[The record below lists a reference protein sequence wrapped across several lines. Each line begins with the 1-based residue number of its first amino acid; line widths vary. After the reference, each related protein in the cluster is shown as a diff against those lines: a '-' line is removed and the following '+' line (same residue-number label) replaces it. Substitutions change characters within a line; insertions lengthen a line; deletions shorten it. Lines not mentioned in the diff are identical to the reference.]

1 MGQSVIGALRVN
13 LGLNSAK
20 FERGAKR
27 VKSPLAQMK
36 KQFLAVA
43 AVAAA
48 AGGAISAMAL
58 AGAQDLDR
66 AAKSAR
72 RLGAS
77 IGGFRALELAAGE
90 AGVSLSSMTNDI
102 QTIDREI
109 ASIGKSGNAQRALDA
124 LGISAKQLSG
134 SDADEKLALIADRVK
149 ALGLSTGEASSVLR
163 DLGVRNR
170 EMVLLML
177 SGGEAIRAAR
187 RDIEDYGLAV
197 SSVDAGQIEQANDRI
212 ARLGLVTQYLGQRLA
227 LEVVPALG
235 QMALGITNSLRAGGA
250 LRGVLDGLASNVQ
263 RLTTYLAV
271 AVTGFGVRY
280 VAALV
285 AAKVATATLAGSMVF
300 LRGALIRTGIG
311 ALIVGAGELVYQFS
325 RMVSGVGGFG
335 EALKLLKDV
344 AAEVWDRMQL
354 GASSLGA
361 SLSATWDGIKG
372 GFYSMLASLQERWS
386 IFLRNLAGSING
398 APGMDAL
405 VLKLHGA
412 SVDARS
418 GSYETGLLAENYS
431 ASADAGRARADALA
445 QAADAPLK
453 SIAALREA
461 LKGSTEDTEDG
472 TTAADRLND
481 ALGGLG
487 DSAAGGVRKAKEETE
502 QLSEGL
508 QSVKSSAKSAFAG
521 LVTGAKSAK
530 EALGEMLSSVAT
542 ALANSAFNSLFGNA
556 FDGLSGVLG
565 FANGTLSA
573 PGGLALVGE
582 RGPELVN
589 LPRGAQVSTAQATK
603 SMLGAAQNSLHVSVG
618 VDGSGYLVPLIQS
631 VSGNVSAQHV
641 AAGMAMQDRK
651 TSSNLATHL
660 ARKG

>member
-1 MGQSVIGALRVN
+1 MGKSVIGALRVN

-27 VKSPLAQMK
+27 VKSPLAAMK

-48 AGGAISAMAL
+48 AGGAVSAMAL
-58 AGAQDLDR
+58 AGARDLDR

-72 RLGAS
+72 RLGSS

-124 LGISAKQLSG
+124 LGISAQQLSG
-134 SDADEKLALIADRVK
+134 ADAVEKLALIADRVK
-149 ALGLSTGEASSVLR
+149 ALGLTTGETSSILR

-197 SSVDAGQIEQANDRI
+197 NSVDAGNIEQANDRI

-235 QMALGITNSLRAGGA
+235 QMAQGITNSLRTGGA
-250 LRGVLDGLASNVQ
+250 LRGVLDGLAANVK

-285 AAKVATATLAGSMVF
+285 AAKVATATLAGGLLF
-300 LRGALIRTGIG
+300 LRAALIRTGVG
-311 ALIVGAGELVYQFS
+311 ALIVGAGELVYQFT
-325 RMVSGVGGFG
+325 RLVAGAGGFG
-335 EALKLLKDV
+335 EALSLLKDV

-361 SLSATWDGIKG
+361 RLNATWDGIKG
-372 GFYSMLASLQERWS
+372 GFYSMLAALQERWS
-386 IFLRNLAGSING
+386 IFLRNLAGSVKG

-405 VLKLHGA
+405 ALSLHGA
-412 SVDARS
+412 SVEARS
-418 GSYETGLLAENYS
+418 GSYETAGLAANYTD
-431 ASADAGRARADALA
+431 AADAGRARADALGK
-445 QAADAPLK
+445 AANAPLK
-453 SIAALREA
+453 SIEALRAAL
-461 LKGSTEDTEDG
+461 KSTTDETEDG
-472 TTAADRLND
+472 KVAADRLGD
-481 ALGGLG
+481 ALGNLG
-487 DSAAGGVRKAKEETE
+487 GGAAGGVRRAKEETE
-502 QLSEGL
+502 QLSEGM
-508 QSVKSSAKSAFAG
+508 QSIKASAKSAFEG

-530 EALGEMLSSVAT
+530 EALSDMLASVAS
-542 ALANSAFNSLFGNA
+542 ALANGAFNSLFGGV
-556 FDGLSGVLG
+556 FEGLGGVLG

-582 RGPELVN
+582 RGAELVN
-589 LPRGAQVSTAQATK
+589 LPRGAQVNTAQATK
-603 SMLGAAQNSLHVSVG
+603 SMLGAAQNALHVSVG
-618 VDGSGYLVPLIQS
+618 VDDSGYLVPLIQS
-631 VSGNVSAQHV
+631 VSGNISAQHV
-641 AAGMAMQDRK
+641 AAGMVAQDRK
-651 TSSNLATHL
+651 TSSNLAAHL

>member
-1 MGQSVIGALRVN
+1 MGKSVIGALRVN

-20 FERGAKR
+20 FERGARR
-27 VKSPLAQMK
+27 VKSPLAAMK

-58 AGAQDLDR
+58 AGARDLDR

-72 RLGAS
+72 RLGSS

-124 LGISAKQLSG
+124 LGISAQQLSG
-134 SDADEKLALIADRVK
+134 ADADEKLALIADRVE
-149 ALGLSTGEASSVLR
+149 ALGLTTGETSSILR

-177 SGGEAIRAAR
+177 GGGEAIRAAR

-197 SSVDAGQIEQANDRI
+197 NSVDAGKIEQANDRI

-235 QMALGITNSLRAGGA
+235 QMAQGITNSLRAGGA
-250 LRGVLDGLASNVQ
+250 LRGVLDGLAGNVK

-285 AAKVATATLAGSMVF
+285 AAKVATLAAGGAMVF

-325 RMVSGVGGFG
+325 RLVAGAGGFG
-335 EALKLLKDV
+335 EALSLLKGV
-344 AAEVWDRMQL
+344 AAEVWDRMRL

-361 SLSATWDGIKG
+361 RLNATWDGIKG
-372 GFYSMLASLQERWS
+372 GFYSMLAALQERWS
-386 IFLRNLAGSING
+386 IFLRNLAGSVNG
-398 APGMDAL
+398 VPGMDAL

-412 SVDARS
+412 SVEARS
-418 GSYETGLLAENYS
+418 GSYETSGLADNYS
-431 ASADAGRARADALA
+431 EAADAGRARADALA
-445 QAADAPLK
+445 KAADAPLK
-453 SIAALREA
+453 SIEALRAA
-461 LKGSTEDTEDG
+461 LKGTTDETEDG
-472 TTAADRLND
+472 KAAADRLGD
-481 ALGGLG
+481 ALGNLG
-487 DSAAGGVRKAKEETE
+487 GAAGGVRPVKEEVE
-502 QLSEGL
+502 ELSEGL

-521 LVTGAKSAK
+521 LVTGAKSFK
-530 EALGEMLSSVAT
+530 DALKDVAASLAT
-542 ALANSAFNSLFGNA
+542 VLANQAFESLFG
-556 FDGLSGVLG
+556 GLFGG
-565 FANGTLSA
+565 IGAFANGTLSA

-589 LPRGAQVSTAQATK
+589 LPRGSQVNTAQATR
-603 SMLGAAQNSLHVSVG
+603 SMLGAAQNALHVSVG
-618 VDGSGYLVPLIQS
+618 VDEGGYLVPLIQD

-660 ARKG
+660 ARQG

>member
-1 MGQSVIGALRVN
+1 MGKSVIGALRVN

-27 VKSPLAQMK
+27 VKSPLAAMK

-48 AGGAISAMAL
+48 AGGAITAMAL

-124 LGISAKQLSG
+124 LGISAGQLSG
-134 SDADEKLALIADRVK
+134 ADADEKLALIADRVQ
-149 ALGLSTGEASSVLR
+149 ALGLTTGETSSVLR

-177 SGGEAIRAAR
+177 NGGEAIRAAR

-197 SSVDAGQIEQANDRI
+197 SSVDAGKIEQANDRI

-235 QMALGITNSLRAGGA
+235 QMAQGITNSLRAGGA

-285 AAKVATATLAGSMVF
+285 AAKLATATLSGALVF

-311 ALIVGAGELVYQFS
+311 ALIVIAGELVYQFS
-325 RMVSGVGGFG
+325 RLVAGAGGFG
-335 EALKLLKDV
+335 EALSLLKAV
-344 AAEVWDRMQL
+344 AAEVWDRMRL

-361 SLSATWDGIKG
+361 SLNATWDRIKG
-372 GFYSMLASLQERWS
+372 GFFSMLAALQERWS

-398 APGMDAL
+398 VPGMDAL
-405 VLKLHGA
+405 TLKLHGA
-412 SVDARS
+412 SVEARS
-418 GSYETGLLAENYS
+418 GSYETSGLAEAYS
-431 ASADAGRARADALA
+431 GAADAGVARAAALA
-445 QAADAPLK
+445 KAADAPLK
-453 SIAALREA
+453 SIEALRAA
-461 LKGSTEDTEDG
+461 LKGTTEETEDG
-472 TTAADRLND
+472 TTAANRLGD
-481 ALGGLG
+481 ALGNLG
-487 DSAAGGVRKAKEETE
+487 GGGAGGVRRAKEETKE
-502 QLSEGL
+502 LSEGL

-530 EALGEMLSSVAT
+530 EALADMLSSVAT
-542 ALANSAFNSLFGNA
+542 ALANSAFNSLFGNS
-556 FDGLSGVLG
+556 FDGLSGILG

-589 LPRGAQVSTAQATK
+589 LPRGAQVNTAQATR

-618 VDGSGYLVPLIQS
+618 VDDSGYLVPLIQQ

-641 AAGMAMQDRK
+641 SAGMAMQDRK
-651 TSSNLATHL
+651 TSSNLTTHL
-660 ARKG
+660 ARNG

>member
-1 MGQSVIGALRVN
+1 MGKSVIGALRVN

-27 VKSPLAQMK
+27 VKSPLAAMK

-58 AGAQDLDR
+58 AGARDLDR

-124 LGISAKQLSG
+124 LGISAEQLSG

-149 ALGLSTGEASSVLR
+149 ALGLTTGETTSILR

-177 SGGEAIRAAR
+177 NGGEAIRAAR
-187 RDIEDYGLAV
+187 RDVEDYGLAV
-197 SSVDAGQIEQANDRI
+197 NSVDAGKIEQANDRI

-227 LEVVPALG
+227 LELVPALG
-235 QMALGITNSLRAGGA
+235 QMAQGITNSLRTGGA
-250 LRGVLDGLASNVQ
+250 LRGVLDGLAANVK

-285 AAKVATATLAGSMVF
+285 AAKLATATLSGALVF

-311 ALIVGAGELVYQFS
+311 ALVVIAGELVYQIS
-325 RMVSGVGGFG
+325 RMVTKVGGFG
-335 EALKLLKDV
+335 EALSLLKGV
-344 AAEVWDRMQL
+344 AAEVWDRMML
-354 GASSLGA
+354 GASSLAA

-372 GFYSMLASLQERWS
+372 GFISMLASLQERWAT
-386 IFLRNLAGSING
+386 FLGTLAGAIRNVPKMGDLSNQLAGSSFELLSRSSATEQVAERYSG
-398 APGMDAL
+398 AA
-405 VLKLHGA
+405 A
-412 SVDARS
+412 S
-418 GSYETGLLAENYS
+418 
-431 ASADAGRARADALA
+431 GRARADALA
-445 QAADAPLK
+445 QAANAPLK
-453 SIAALREA
+453 SIEALRAA
-461 LKGSTEDTEDG
+461 LKGTTEETEDG
-472 TTAADRLND
+472 TRAANRLGD
-481 ALGGLG
+481 ALGNLG
-487 DSAAGGVRKAKEETE
+487 GAGAGGVKPVKDEIED
-502 QLSEGL
+502 LSEGL

-521 LVTGAKSAK
+521 LVTGAKSFK
-530 EALGEMLSSVAT
+530 DALKDVAANLAT
-542 ALANSAFNSLFGNA
+542 VLANQAFESLFGSLFGGIGA
-556 FDGLSGVLG
+556 

-589 LPRGAQVSTAQATK
+589 LPRGSQVNTAQATR
-603 SMLGAAQNSLHVSVG
+603 SMLGAAQNRLHVSVG
-618 VDGSGYLVPLIQS
+618 VDDSGYLVPLIQD

-641 AAGMAMQDRK
+641 SAGMAMQDRK

-660 ARKG
+660 ARQG

>member
-58 AGAQDLDR
+58 AGARDLDR

-124 LGISAKQLSG
+124 LGISAQQLSG

-149 ALGLSTGEASSVLR
+149 ALGLTTGETTSILR

-177 SGGEAIRAAR
+177 NGGEAIRAAR
-187 RDIEDYGLAV
+187 RDVEDYGLAV
-197 SSVDAGQIEQANDRI
+197 NSVDAGKIEQANDRI
-212 ARLGLVTQYLGQRLA
+212 ERLGLVTQYLGQRLA
-227 LEVVPALG
+227 LELVPALG
-235 QMALGITNSLRAGGA
+235 QMAQGITNSLRTGGA
-250 LRGVLDGLASNVQ
+250 LRGVLDGLAANVK

-285 AAKVATATLAGSMVF
+285 AAKLATATLSGALVF

-311 ALIVGAGELVYQFS
+311 ALVVIAGELVYQIS
-325 RMVSGVGGFG
+325 RMVTKVGGFG
-335 EALKLLKDV
+335 EALSLLKGV
-344 AAEVWDRMQL
+344 AAEVWDRMML
-354 GASSLGA
+354 GASSLAA

-372 GFYSMLASLQERWS
+372 GFISMLASLQERWAT
-386 IFLRNLAGSING
+386 FLGTLAGAIRNVPKMGDLSNQMAGSSFELLSRSSATEQVAERYSG
-398 APGMDAL
+398 AA
-405 VLKLHGA
+405 A
-412 SVDARS
+412 S
-418 GSYETGLLAENYS
+418 
-431 ASADAGRARADALA
+431 GRARADALA
-445 QAADAPLK
+445 QAANAPLK
-453 SIAALREA
+453 SIEALRAA
-461 LKGSTEDTEDG
+461 LKGTTEETEDG
-472 TTAADRLND
+472 TTAANRLTD
-481 ALGGLG
+481 ALGNLG
-487 DSAAGGVRKAKEETE
+487 GAGAGRVKPVKEEIE
-502 QLSEGL
+502 DLSEGL

-521 LVTGAKSAK
+521 LVTGAKSFK
-530 EALGEMLSSVAT
+530 DALKDVAANLAT
-542 ALANSAFNSLFGNA
+542 VLANQAFESLFGSLFGGIGA
-556 FDGLSGVLG
+556 

-589 LPRGAQVSTAQATK
+589 LPRGSQVNTAQATR
-603 SMLGAAQNSLHVSVG
+603 SLLGAAQNRLHVSVG
-618 VDGSGYLVPLIQS
+618 VDDSGYLVPLIQD

-641 AAGMAMQDRK
+641 SAGMAMQDRK

-660 ARKG
+660 ARQG

>member
-1 MGQSVIGALRVN
+1 MGKSVIGALRVN

-27 VKSPLAQMK
+27 VKSPLAAMK

-48 AGGAISAMAL
+48 AGGAITAMAL

-124 LGISAKQLSG
+124 LGISAQQLSG
-134 SDADEKLALIADRVK
+134 ADADEKLALIADRVQ
-149 ALGLSTGEASSVLR
+149 ALGLTTGETSSVLR

-177 SGGEAIRAAR
+177 NGGEAIRAAR

-197 SSVDAGQIEQANDRI
+197 SSVDAGKIEQANDRI

-227 LEVVPALG
+227 MEVVPALG
-235 QMALGITNSLRAGGA
+235 QMAQGITNSLRAGGV

-271 AVTGFGVRY
+271 AVTGTGVY
-280 VAALV
+280 AAALV
-285 AAKVATATLAGSMVF
+285 AAKLATATLSGALLF

-311 ALIVGAGELVYQFS
+311 ALIVIAGELVYQFS
-325 RMVSGVGGFG
+325 RLVAGAGGFG
-335 EALKLLKDV
+335 EALSLLKAV
-344 AAEVWDRMQL
+344 AAEVWDRMRL

-361 SLSATWDGIKG
+361 SLNATWDRIKG
-372 GFYSMLASLQERWS
+372 GFFSMLAALQERWS

-398 APGMDAL
+398 VPGMDAL
-405 VLKLHGA
+405 TLKLHGA
-412 SVDARS
+412 SVEARS
-418 GSYETGLLAENYS
+418 GSYETSGLAEAYS
-431 ASADAGRARADALA
+431 GAADAGVARAAALA
-445 QAADAPLK
+445 KAADAPLK
-453 SIAALREA
+453 SIEALRAA
-461 LKGSTEDTEDG
+461 LKGTTDETEDG
-472 TTAADRLND
+472 TTAANRLGD
-481 ALGGLG
+481 ALGNLG
-487 DSAAGGVRKAKEETE
+487 GGGALPKVKDDVDE
-502 QLSEGL
+502 LSEGL

-530 EALGEMLSSVAT
+530 EALADMLSSVAT
-542 ALANSAFNSLFGNA
+542 ALANSAFNSLFGNS
-556 FDGLSGVLG
+556 FEGLSGILG
-565 FANGTLSA
+565 FANGTLDA

-589 LPRGAQVSTAQATK
+589 LPRGAQVNTAQATR

-618 VDGSGYLVPLIQS
+618 VDDSGYLVPLIQQ

-641 AAGMAMQDRK
+641 SAGMAMQDRK
-651 TSSNLATHL
+651 TSSNLAAHL
-660 ARKG
+660 ARNG

>member
-1 MGQSVIGALRVN
+1 MGKSVIGALRVN

-27 VKSPLAQMK
+27 VKSPLAAMK

-48 AGGAISAMAL
+48 AGGAITAMAL

-124 LGISAKQLSG
+124 LGISAQQLSG
-134 SDADEKLALIADRVK
+134 ADADEKLALIADRVQ
-149 ALGLSTGEASSVLR
+149 ALELSTGETSSVLR

-177 SGGEAIRAAR
+177 NGGEAIRAAR

-197 SSVDAGQIEQANDRI
+197 SSVDAGKIEQANDRI

-235 QMALGITNSLRAGGA
+235 QMAQGITNSLRAGGA

-271 AVTGFGVRY
+271 AVTGLGVRY

-285 AAKVATATLAGSMVF
+285 AAKLATATLSGALVF

-311 ALIVGAGELVYQFS
+311 ALIVIAGELVYQFS
-325 RMVSGVGGFG
+325 RLVAGAGGFG
-335 EALKLLKDV
+335 EALSLLKAV
-344 AAEVWDRMQL
+344 AAEVWDRMRL

-361 SLSATWDGIKG
+361 SLNATWDRIKG
-372 GFYSMLASLQERWS
+372 GFFSMLAALQERWS

-398 APGMDAL
+398 VPGMDAL
-405 VLKLHGA
+405 TLKLHGA
-412 SVDARS
+412 SVEARS
-418 GSYETGLLAENYS
+418 GSYETSGLAEAYS
-431 ASADAGRARADALA
+431 GAADAGVARAAALA
-445 QAADAPLK
+445 KAADAPLK
-453 SIAALREA
+453 SIEALRAA
-461 LKGSTEDTEDG
+461 LKGTTEETEDG
-472 TTAADRLND
+472 TTAANRLGD
-481 ALGGLG
+481 ALGNLG
-487 DSAAGGVRKAKEETE
+487 GGGAGGVRRAKEETKE
-502 QLSEGL
+502 LSEGL

-530 EALGEMLSSVAT
+530 EALADMLSSVAT
-542 ALANSAFNSLFGNA
+542 ALANSAFNSLFGNS
-556 FDGLSGVLG
+556 FDGLSGILG

-589 LPRGAQVSTAQATK
+589 LPRGAQVNTAQATR

-618 VDGSGYLVPLIQS
+618 VDDSGYLVPLIQQ

-641 AAGMAMQDRK
+641 SAGMAMQDRK
-651 TSSNLATHL
+651 TSSNLTTHL
-660 ARKG
+660 ARNG

>member
-1 MGQSVIGALRVN
+1 MGKSVIGALRVN

-27 VKSPLAQMK
+27 VKSPLAAMK

-48 AGGAISAMAL
+48 AGGAITAMAL

-124 LGISAKQLSG
+124 LGISAQQLSG
-134 SDADEKLALIADRVK
+134 ADADEKLALIADRVK
-149 ALGLSTGEASSVLR
+149 ALGLSTGETSSILR

-197 SSVDAGQIEQANDRI
+197 SSVDAGKIEQANDRI

-235 QMALGITNSLRAGGA
+235 QMAQGITNSLRAGGA
-250 LRGVLDGLASNVQ
+250 LRSVLDGLASNVQ

-285 AAKVATATLAGSMVF
+285 AAKLATATLSGALVF

-311 ALIVGAGELVYQFS
+311 ALIVIAGELVYQFS
-325 RMVSGVGGFG
+325 RLVAGAGGFG
-335 EALKLLKDV
+335 EALSLLKAV
-344 AAEVWDRMQL
+344 AAEVWDRMRL

-361 SLSATWDGIKG
+361 SLNATWDRIKG
-372 GFYSMLASLQERWS
+372 GFFSMLAALQERWS

-398 APGMDAL
+398 VPGMDAL
-405 VLKLHGA
+405 TLKLHGA
-412 SVDARS
+412 SVEARS
-418 GSYETGLLAENYS
+418 GSYETSGLAEAYS
-431 ASADAGRARADALA
+431 GAADAGVARAAALA
-445 QAADAPLK
+445 KAADAPLK
-453 SIAALREA
+453 SIEALRAA
-461 LKGSTEDTEDG
+461 LKGTTDETEDG
-472 TTAADRLND
+472 TTAANRLGD
-481 ALGGLG
+481 ALGNLG
-487 DSAAGGVRKAKEETE
+487 GGGALPKVKDDVDE
-502 QLSEGL
+502 LSEGL

-530 EALGEMLSSVAT
+530 EALADMLSSVAT
-542 ALANSAFNSLFGNA
+542 ALANSAFNSLFGNS
-556 FDGLSGVLG
+556 FEGLSGILG

-589 LPRGAQVSTAQATK
+589 LPRGAQVNTAQATR

-618 VDGSGYLVPLIQS
+618 VDDSGYLVPLIQQ

-641 AAGMAMQDRK
+641 SAGMAMQDRK
-651 TSSNLATHL
+651 TSSNLTTHL

>member
-1 MGQSVIGALRVN
+1 MGKSVIGALRVN

-27 VKSPLAQMK
+27 VKSPLAAMK

-48 AGGAISAMAL
+48 AGGAITAMAL
-58 AGAQDLDR
+58 AGARDLDR

-124 LGISAKQLSG
+124 LGVSAEQLSG
-134 SDADEKLALIADRVK
+134 SDADEKLALIADRVQ
-149 ALGLSTGEASSVLR
+149 ALGLSTGETSSILR

-177 SGGEAIRAAR
+177 NGGEAIRAAR
-187 RDIEDYGLAV
+187 RDVEDYGLAV
-197 SSVDAGQIEQANDRI
+197 NSVDAGKIEQANDRI

-227 LEVVPALG
+227 LELVPALG
-235 QMALGITNSLRAGGA
+235 QMAQGITNSLRTGGA
-250 LRGVLDGLASNVQ
+250 LRGVLDGLAANVK

-285 AAKVATATLAGSMVF
+285 AAKLATATLSGALVF

-311 ALIVGAGELVYQFS
+311 ALIVIAGELVYQFS
-325 RMVSGVGGFG
+325 RLVAGAGGFG
-335 EALKLLKDV
+335 EALSLLKNV
-344 AAEVWDRMQL
+344 AAEVWDRMRL

-361 SLSATWDGIKG
+361 SLNATWDGIKG
-372 GFYSMLASLQERWS
+372 GFFSMLAALQERWS

-398 APGMDAL
+398 VPGMDAL
-405 VLKLHGA
+405 TLKLHGA
-412 SVDARS
+412 SVEARS
-418 GSYETGLLAENYS
+418 GSYETSGLADNYS
-431 ASADAGRARADALA
+431 DAADAAQARADALA
-445 QAADAPLK
+445 KASNAPLK
-453 SIAALREA
+453 SIEALRAA
-461 LKGSTEDTEDG
+461 LKGTTEETEDG
-472 TTAADRLND
+472 TTAANRLGD
-481 ALGGLG
+481 ALGNLG
-487 DSAAGGVRKAKEETE
+487 GGGAGGVKPIKEEIDG
-502 QLSEGL
+502 LSEGL

-530 EALGEMLSSVAT
+530 EALADMLSSVAT

-556 FDGLSGVLG
+556 FEGLSGILG

-589 LPRGAQVSTAQATK
+589 LPRGSQVNTAQATR
-603 SMLGAAQNSLHVSVG
+603 SMLGAAQNRLHVSVG
-618 VDGSGYLVPLIQS
+618 VDDSGYLVPLIQD

-641 AAGMAMQDRK
+641 SAGMAMQDRK

-660 ARKG
+660 ARQG

>member
-1 MGQSVIGALRVN
+1 MGKSVIGALRVN

-27 VKSPLAQMK
+27 VKSPLAAMK

-58 AGAQDLDR
+58 AGARDLDR

-72 RLGAS
+72 RLGSS

-124 LGISAKQLSG
+124 LGISAQQLSG
-134 SDADEKLALIADRVK
+134 ADADEKLALIADRVET
-149 ALGLSTGEASSVLR
+149 LGLTTGETSSILR

-177 SGGEAIRAAR
+177 GGGEAIRAAR

-197 SSVDAGQIEQANDRI
+197 NSVDAGKIEQANDRI

-227 LEVVPALG
+227 LELVPALG
-235 QMALGITNSLRAGGA
+235 QMAQGITNSLRSGGA
-250 LRGVLDGLASNVQ
+250 LRAGLDGLAGNVK

-285 AAKVATATLAGSMVF
+285 AAKVATATLAGGLLF
-300 LRGALIRTGIG
+300 LRAALIRTGVG
-311 ALIVGAGELVYQFS
+311 ALIVMAGELVYQFT
-325 RMVSGVGGFG
+325 RLVEGAGGFG
-335 EALKLLKDV
+335 EALTLLKNV
-344 AAEVWDRMQL
+344 AAEVWDRMRL

-372 GFYSMLASLQERWS
+372 GFFSMLAALQERWA
-386 IFLRNLAGSING
+386 IFLRNIAGSVNG
-398 APGMDAL
+398 VPGMDAL

-412 SVDARS
+412 SVAARS
-418 GSYETGLLAENYS
+418 GSYETSGLADNYAE
-431 ASADAGRARADALA
+431 AADAAHARADALA
-445 QAADAPLK
+445 KASNAPLK
-453 SIAALREA
+453 SIEALREA
-461 LKGSTEDTEDG
+461 LKGTTDETEDG
-472 TTAADRLND
+472 TTAANRLGD
-481 ALGGLG
+481 ALSNLGGG
-487 DSAAGGVRKAKEETE
+487 AAGGVSRAKDETE
-502 QLSEGL
+502 KLSEGL
-508 QSVKSSAKSAFAG
+508 QSVKTSAKSAFAG
-521 LVTGAKSAK
+521 LVTGAKSFK
-530 EALGEMLSSVAT
+530 DALKDVASSLAT
-542 ALANSAFNSLFGNA
+542 VLANKAFESLFGSLFGGIGA
-556 FDGLSGVLG
+556 

-589 LPRGAQVSTAQATK
+589 LPRGSQVNTAQATR
-603 SMLGAAQNSLHVSVG
+603 SMLGAAQNRLHVSVG
-618 VDGSGYLVPLIQS
+618 VDDSGYLVPLIQD

-641 AAGMAMQDRK
+641 SAGMAMQDRK

>member
-1 MGQSVIGALRVN
+1 MGKSVIGALRVN

-27 VKSPLAQMK
+27 VKSPLAAMK

-124 LGISAKQLSG
+124 LGISAQQLSG

-149 ALGLSTGEASSVLR
+149 ALGLTTGETTSILR

-177 SGGEAIRAAR
+177 NGGEAIRAAR
-187 RDIEDYGLAV
+187 RDVEDYGLAV
-197 SSVDAGQIEQANDRI
+197 NSVDAGKIEQANDRI
-212 ARLGLVTQYLGQRLA
+212 ERLGLVTQYLGQRLA
-227 LEVVPALG
+227 LELVPALG
-235 QMALGITNSLRAGGA
+235 QMAQGITNSLRTGGA
-250 LRGVLDGLASNVQ
+250 LRGVLDGLAANVK

-285 AAKVATATLAGSMVF
+285 AAKLATATLSGALVF

-311 ALIVGAGELVYQFS
+311 ALVVIAGELVYQIS
-325 RMVSGVGGFG
+325 RMVTKVGGFG
-335 EALKLLKDV
+335 EALSLLKGV
-344 AAEVWDRMQL
+344 AAEVWDRMML
-354 GASSLGA
+354 GASSLAA

-372 GFYSMLASLQERWS
+372 GFISMLASLQERWAT
-386 IFLRNLAGSING
+386 FLGTLAGAIRNVPKMGDLSNQMAGSSFELLSRSSATEQVAERYSG
-398 APGMDAL
+398 AA
-405 VLKLHGA
+405 A
-412 SVDARS
+412 S
-418 GSYETGLLAENYS
+418 
-431 ASADAGRARADALA
+431 GRARADALA
-445 QAADAPLK
+445 QAANAPLK
-453 SIAALREA
+453 SIEALRAA
-461 LKGSTEDTEDG
+461 LKGTTEETEDG
-472 TTAADRLND
+472 TTAANRLTD
-481 ALGGLG
+481 ALGNLG
-487 DSAAGGVRKAKEETE
+487 GAGAGRVKPVKEEIE
-502 QLSEGL
+502 DLSEGL

-521 LVTGAKSAK
+521 LVTGAKSFK
-530 EALGEMLSSVAT
+530 DALKDVAANLAT
-542 ALANSAFNSLFGNA
+542 VLANQAFESLFGSLFGGIGA
-556 FDGLSGVLG
+556 

-589 LPRGAQVSTAQATK
+589 LPRGSQVNTAQATR
-603 SMLGAAQNSLHVSVG
+603 SLLGAAQNRLHVSVG
-618 VDGSGYLVPLIQS
+618 VDDSGYLVPLIQD

-641 AAGMAMQDRK
+641 SAGMAMQDRK

-660 ARKG
+660 ARQG

>member
-124 LGISAKQLSG
+124 LGISAQQLSG
-134 SDADEKLALIADRVK
+134 ADADEKLALIADRVQ
-149 ALGLSTGEASSVLR
+149 ALGLSTGETSSILR

-170 EMVLLML
+170 EMVLLMVN
-177 SGGEAIRAAR
+177 GGEAIRTAR

-197 SSVDAGQIEQANDRI
+197 SSVDAGKIEQANDRI

-227 LEVVPALG
+227 IELVPALG
-235 QMALGITNSLRAGGA
+235 KMAQGITDSLRTGGA
-250 LRGVLDGLASNVQ
+250 LRGVLDGLADNVL

-285 AAKVATATLAGSMVF
+285 AAKLATLAAGGAMVF

-311 ALIVGAGELVYQFS
+311 AAVVIAGEMVYQFS
-325 RMVSGVGGFG
+325 RLVSGAGGFG
-335 EALKLLKDV
+335 AALSLLKDV
-344 AAEVWDRMQL
+344 AGEVWDRMML

-372 GFYSMLASLQERWS
+372 GFYSMLAALQERWS
-386 IFLRNLAGSING
+386 IFLRGLAGSVKG

-405 VLKLHGA
+405 ALKLHGA
-412 SVDARS
+412 SVEARS

-431 ASADAGRARADALA
+431 ASAASGHARADALA

-453 SIAALREA
+453 SLEALRAALKANKDE
-461 LKGSTEDTEDG
+461 TEG
-472 TTAADRLND
+472 GKTAADRLRES
-481 ALGGLG
+481 LGNLG
-487 DSAAGGVRKAKEETE
+487 STGAGGVKPVKDEVE
-502 QLSEGL
+502 QLSEGM
-508 QSVKSSAKSAFAG
+508 QSVQSSAKSAFAG

-530 EALGEMLSSVAT
+530 EALADMLSSVAT
-542 ALANSAFNSLFGNA
+542 ALANSAFNSLFGES
-556 FDGLSGVLG
+556 FSGLSGILG

-589 LPRGAQVSTAQATK
+589 LPRGAQVNTAQATK
-603 SMLGAAQNSLHVSVG
+603 SMLGAAQNALHVSVG
-618 VDGSGYLVPLIQS
+618 VDDSGYLVPLIQQ
-631 VSGNVSAQHV
+631 VSGNVSAQQV
-641 AAGMAMQDRK
+641 SAGMAMQDRK

>member
-58 AGAQDLDR
+58 AGAQDLDK

-90 AGVSLSSMTNDI
+90 AGVSLSGMTNDI

-149 ALGLSTGEASSVLR
+149 ALGLSTGETSSILR

-177 SGGEAIRAAR
+177 NGGDVIRSAR

-197 SSVDAGQIEQANDRI
+197 SSVDAGKIEQANDRI

-311 ALIVGAGELVYQFS
+311 ALIVGVGELVYQFS

-344 AAEVWDRMQL
+344 AAEVWDRMSL

-418 GSYETGLLAENYS
+418 GSYETGLLADDYS

-453 SIAALREA
+453 SIAALRAA
-461 LKGSTEDTEDG
+461 LKGSTKDTEDG

-481 ALGGLG
+481 ALSGLG
-487 DSAAGGVRKAKEETE
+487 AGGGVPKVKDDVD
-502 QLSEGL
+502 QLSESL

-618 VDGSGYLVPLIQS
+618 VDDSGYLVPLIQS

>member
-1 MGQSVIGALRVN
+1 MGKSVIGALRVN

-27 VKSPLAQMK
+27 VKSPLAAMK

-48 AGGAISAMAL
+48 AGGAITAMAL

-124 LGISAKQLSG
+124 LGISAGQLSG
-134 SDADEKLALIADRVK
+134 ADADEKLALIADRVQ
-149 ALGLSTGEASSVLR
+149 ALGLTTGETSSVLR

-177 SGGEAIRAAR
+177 NGGEAIRAAR

-197 SSVDAGQIEQANDRI
+197 SSVDAGKIEQANDRI

-235 QMALGITNSLRAGGA
+235 QMAQGITNSLRAGGA

-271 AVTGFGVRY
+271 AVTGLGVRY

-285 AAKVATATLAGSMVF
+285 AAKLATATLSGALVF

-311 ALIVGAGELVYQFS
+311 ALIVIAGELVYQFS
-325 RMVSGVGGFG
+325 RLVAGAGGFG
-335 EALKLLKDV
+335 EALSLLKAV
-344 AAEVWDRMQL
+344 AAEVWDRMRL

-361 SLSATWDGIKG
+361 SLNATWDRIKG
-372 GFYSMLASLQERWS
+372 GFFSMLAALQERWS

-398 APGMDAL
+398 VPGMDAL
-405 VLKLHGA
+405 TLKLHGA
-412 SVDARS
+412 SVEARS
-418 GSYETGLLAENYS
+418 GSYETSGLAEAYS
-431 ASADAGRARADALA
+431 GAADAGVARAAALA
-445 QAADAPLK
+445 KAADAPLK
-453 SIAALREA
+453 SIEALRAA
-461 LKGSTEDTEDG
+461 LKGTTEETEDG
-472 TTAADRLND
+472 TTAANRLGD
-481 ALGGLG
+481 ALGNLG
-487 DSAAGGVRKAKEETE
+487 GGGAGGVRRAKEETKE
-502 QLSEGL
+502 LSEGL

-530 EALGEMLSSVAT
+530 EALADMLSSVAT
-542 ALANSAFNSLFGNA
+542 ALANSAFNSLFGNS
-556 FDGLSGVLG
+556 FDGLSGILG

-589 LPRGAQVSTAQATK
+589 LPRGAQVNTAQATR

-618 VDGSGYLVPLIQS
+618 VDDSGYLVPLIQQ

-641 AAGMAMQDRK
+641 SAGMAMQDRK

-660 ARKG
+660 ARNG